1 MFGYI
6 NINKETLEKGQF
18 GLWHTFL
25 CGICMSLKD
34 TYSNRAR
41 LTAGWDINFYNMLF
55 HAVTETPANITMST
69 CASSPFKKRSI
80 MQRDFLTD
88 KLATANLLLFYFN
101 AVDDGIDAEK
111 SKKRRIA
118 LTLLK
123 KPFKTA
129 RQNAPTLFDQ
139 LQSLYDGLL
148 KKEKEN
154 SDSIDVVCDYSARMA
169 TAVAEYVLGEIPD
182 TNKYLYNLCYNVGK
196 WVYII
201 DALDDLKKDAK
212 SKNYNVLFAWL
223 GKTDDVESFVETN
236 KEQLEFLF
244 YSTLN
249 KIAESFNDLELKS
262 YTCVLKNIIYEGMRK
277 KTSEIFDKYNRSN
290 KK

>member
-1 MFGYI
+1 M
-6 NINKETLEKGQF
+6 
-18 GLWHTFL
+18 
-25 CGICMSLKD
+25 
-34 TYSNRAR
+34 
-41 LTAGWDINFYNMLF
+41 
-55 HAVTETPANITMST
+55 
-69 CASSPFKKRSI
+69 
-80 MQRDFLTD
+80 
-88 KLATANLLLFYFN
+88 
-101 AVDDGIDAEK
+101 
-111 SKKRRIA
+111 
-118 LTLLK
+118 
-123 KPFKTA
+123 
-129 RQNAPTLFDQ
+129 FDQ

-154 SDSIDVVCDYSARMA
+154 SDSIDAVCDYSARMA